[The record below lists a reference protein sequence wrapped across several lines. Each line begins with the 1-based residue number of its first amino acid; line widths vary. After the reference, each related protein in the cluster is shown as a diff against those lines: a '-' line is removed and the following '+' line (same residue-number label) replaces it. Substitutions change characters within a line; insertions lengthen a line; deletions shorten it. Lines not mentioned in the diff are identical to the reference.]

1 MVYVDCFYY
10 GFNISYEELQKYDF
24 NKLYLN
30 NFTLYNNINYTTFEE
45 QQQSN
50 LDDDEVK
57 KILNDVK
64 EKKLRTKEE
73 KPKPSLTKKKSYFSI
88 EDELLYL
95 NL

>member
-10 GFNISYEELQKYDF
+10 GFNISYEELQKYNF

-30 NFTLYNNINYTTFEE
+30 NFLLFNNINYTSFEE
-45 QQQSN
+45 QKQN
-50 LDDDEVK
+50 YKHDNEVK
-57 KILNDVK
+57 QILNDVNK
-64 EKKLRTKEE
+64 EKMKTKEK

>member
-50 LDDDEVK
+50 LDDNEVK
-57 KILNDVK
+57 QILNDVNK
-64 EKKLRTKEE
+64 EKLRTKEE
-73 KPKPSLTKKKSYFSI
+73 KPKSSLTKKQSYCSI
-88 EDELLYL
+88 QDELIFLRL
-95 NL
+95 

>member
-30 NFTLYNNINYTTFEE
+30 NFVLFNNINYTTFEE
-45 QQQSN
+45 EKKN
-50 LDDDEVK
+50 YKDDDEVK
-57 KILNDVK
+57 EILNDVK
-64 EKKLRTKEE
+64 EKTRTKEE
-73 KPKPSLTKKKSYFSI
+73 KHKASLTKKKSYFSI